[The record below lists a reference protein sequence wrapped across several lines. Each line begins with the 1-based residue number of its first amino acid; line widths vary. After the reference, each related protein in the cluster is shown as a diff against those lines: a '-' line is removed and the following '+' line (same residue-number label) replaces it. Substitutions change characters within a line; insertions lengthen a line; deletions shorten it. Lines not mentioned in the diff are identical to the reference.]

1 MAAESQATLS
11 VEKLV
16 AQGWKPTPFRQFLL
30 KIHSRCNLAC
40 DYCYVYTLADQS
52 WRNQPRVMTPT
63 LTSIVADRIAEHV
76 SLHGLDTIRLI
87 FHGGEPLLAGADPLV
102 NALRM
107 VRAAVGANVRIDSV
121 VQTNGT
127 LLNQRILHTLNSFNI
142 RVGVSVDGD
151 EAAHNRSRKY
161 ANGRG
166 SYTEIA
172 GALRLLMRHPSIYSG
187 LLCVVDPTTD
197 PVATYEKLIEFTP
210 PTIDFLLPHGN
221 WSSPPRGLS
230 KPPFV
235 PYAKWLIAVFDR
247 WYSAPSR
254 ETHIRMFEEIIHLL
268 LGGKSATEAVG
279 LTPTSL
285 VVIETDGRIEQSDA
299 LKSVYNGAAST
310 GLHVTCDSFDDAL
323 RRPEFAARQIGIDA
337 LGDECSACSVRRIC
351 GAGLYPHRYRRGS
364 GFRNP
369 SVYCM
374 NLYSLINHIRERVI
388 DDLSKSQ
395 RS

>member
-1 MAAESQATLS
+1 MAAEWPATLS